1 MKELEADEQHR
12 KEMVLKEASV
22 SLDIILRRLQNQ
34 RYRVTAR
41 AESLFKDLVEFQA
54 KGNREKASNYA
65 DAVAQYRAL
74 AQKLY
79 YGEILLEK
87 AKLRLETITL
97 LGPVTEDLRI
107 AGELMSEV
115 KIVFTGVGDVNLSE
129 MDRIRDQVFEMIG
142 TTQVQQ
148 TEQVPQLS
156 EARSQEVS
164 QILTEASTLAA
175 ERIAKEFPQIPLKEE
190 AKAASVEVE
199 KEAPRETA
207 QLEERLLKYLNERGG
222 KYSPEAAARDL
233 GVNKEEISKAL
244 KTLSEKGKIVLED
257 FEREDGST

>member
-1 MKELEADEQHR
+1 MENDEQHR
-12 KEMVLKEASV
+12 KEMALKGAAV

-54 KGNREKASNYA
+54 KGNRGKASNYA

-115 KIVFTGVGDVNLSE
+115 KTVFTGVGDVNLSE
-129 MDRIRDQVFEMIG
+129 MDRIRDQVSEIIE
-142 TTQVQQ
+142 TTQLQQ
-148 TEQVPQLS
+148 TEQVPQVS

-164 QILTEASTLAA
+164 QILNEASALAA
-175 ERIAKEFPQIPLKEE
+175 ERIAKEFPQVPLKEE
-190 AKAASVEVE
+190 VKVPTVEVE
-199 KEAPRETA
+199 KEVPGGTVE
-207 QLEERLLKYLNERGG
+207 LEERLFKYLNERGG

-233 GVNKEEISKAL
+233 SVSKEEISKAL
-244 KTLSEKGKIVLED
+244 KGLSGRGKIVLED
-257 FEREDGST
+257 FEEEDGST